1 MAHALLSAPTVPVDR
16 ADNLWLQEEQT
27 GCAPRLWSPNGKY
40 PGAAFSRSIGDQVAE
55 EIGVTAEPEL
65 RVQRLTN
72 CHPFFIVASDG
83 LWEFVPSQTA
93 VDIVCLNDDPQEA
106 AAALVAEAQRRW
118 RSADTR
124 MDDITVLVVQIQARY
139 PL

>member
-1 MAHALLSAPTVPVDR
+1 M
-16 ADNLWLQEEQT
+16 
-27 GCAPRLWSPNGKY
+27 
-40 PGAAFSRSIGDQVAE
+40 
-55 EIGVTAEPEL
+55 TAEPEL

-72 CHPFFIVASDG
+72 SHPFFIVASDG

-93 VDIVCLNDDPQEA
+93 VDIVCMNDDPQEA

-124 MDDITVLVVQIQARY
+124 MDDITVLVVQIQVCVADLFSLRH
-139 PL
+139 PIMPCSIIC